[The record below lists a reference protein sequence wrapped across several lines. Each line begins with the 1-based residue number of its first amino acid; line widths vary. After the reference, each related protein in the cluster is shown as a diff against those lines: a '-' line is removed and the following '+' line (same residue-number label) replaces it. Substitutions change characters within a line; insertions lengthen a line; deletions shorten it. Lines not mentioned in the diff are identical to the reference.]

1 MVPYLLMALSWA
13 AFYTIHSALA
23 ASKLKRILK
32 AKWPNFYKN
41 YRLLYSLLSL
51 VLFFLL
57 LVQASLL
64 PPLLLF
70 PPIQILSHLGY
81 LVATLGV
88 IVLLRSIREIS
99 VRKFLIESEPKTNDL
114 IIQGIYSKVRHPLY
128 LGLLLIFGGYFM
140 VSGTLGAGIH
150 LACLMVY
157 LPFGIY
163 FEEQNLLEFFGD
175 AYREYQRKVPA
186 FFPRLFK

>member
-1 MVPYLLMALSWA
+1 MMPYLLMALSWA
-13 AFYTIHSALA
+13 VFYTIHSALA

-41 YRLLYSLLSL
+41 YRLVYSLLSL

-57 LVQASLL
+57 MIQASLL
-64 PPLLLF
+64 PPASLF
-70 PPIQILSHLGY
+70 YPIPIVVHLGY

-99 VRKFLIESEPKTNDL
+99 IKKFLIESETQANDL
-114 IIQGIYSKVRHPLY
+114 IIKGIYSRIRHPLY
-128 LGLLLIFGGYFM
+128 LGLVLIFGGYFM
-140 VSGTLGAGIH
+140 VSGTWGAGVH
-150 LACLMVY
+150 LACLILY
-157 LPFGIY
+157 LPFGIQ
-163 FEEQNLLEFFGD
+163 FEEKNLLEFFGD

>member
-13 AFYTIHSALA
+13 VFYTIHSALA
-23 ASKLKRILK
+23 ATKLKRILK

-64 PPLLLF
+64 PPQLLF

-99 VRKFLIESEPKTNDL
+99 VRKFLIESEPDTNDL

-128 LGLLLIFGGYFM
+128 LGLLLIFGGYFI

-163 FEEQNLLEFFGD
+163 FEEQNLLEFFGEK
-175 AYREYQRKVPA
+175 YREYQMKVPA

>member
-1 MVPYLLMALSWA
+1 MPYLLMALSWA
-13 AFYTIHSALA
+13 VFYTIHSALA
-23 ASKLKRILK
+23 ATKLKRILK

-64 PPLLLF
+64 PPQLLF

-99 VRKFLIESEPKTNDL
+99 VRKFLIESEPDTNDL

-128 LGLLLIFGGYFM
+128 LGLLLIFGGYFI

-163 FEEQNLLEFFGD
+163 FEEQNLLEFFGEK
-175 AYREYQRKVPA
+175 YREYQMKVPA

>member
-13 AFYTIHSALA
+13 VFYTIHSALA

-64 PPLLLF
+64 PPQLLF

-99 VRKFLIESEPKTNDL
+99 VRKFLIESEPETNDL

-163 FEEQNLLEFFGD
+163 FEEQNLLEFFGEK
-175 AYREYQRKVPA
+175 YREYQMKVPA